1 MLTID
6 SQVHSYEKDSP
17 SNRWVGYLP
26 GPEEATG
33 DQMVV
38 AMDEVGVD
46 AALLVSAYSVYGYD
60 PAYALKVYAQH
71 PSRFRLIK
79 PFNPKSDS
87 SYEEVIEWSK
97 KDGVIGARIM
107 LDNDPLTSDGIGLNG
122 ILKAGAEANIP
133 INLHCSNA
141 LPLFKELA
149 IKHPNTQLVIDHV
162 GITQPKKLPKPE
174 NPFAN
179 LDAVLDLA
187 QFENVAIKI
196 SGSCTLSKEDFP
208 YLDIWPYLHKIF
220 DAFGL
225 ERCLWG
231 TDWTRTSPLL
241 TYREGVDSFKLT
253 DQLTDSEKALLM
265 GKNLMKIYNWKYSK

>member
-208 YLDIWPYLHKIF
+208 YLDIWSYLHKIF

>member
-1 MLTID
+1 MTIID

-26 GPEEATG
+26 GPEEAKG

-38 AMDEVGVD
+38 AMDEVEVD

-60 PAYALKVYAQH
+60 PTYALKVYSDH

-87 SYEEVIEWSK
+87 SYEEVIEWAK

-107 LDNDPLTSDGIGLNG
+107 LDNEPLKSDETGLNG
-122 ILKAGAEANIP
+122 ILKAGADANIP
-133 INLHCSNA
+133 INLHCSDV

-149 IKHPNTQLVIDHV
+149 IKHQNTRLVMDHV

-187 QFENVAIKI
+187 QLENVAIKI
-196 SGSCTLSKEDFP
+196 SGACTLSKEDFP

-265 GKNLMKIYNWKYSK
+265 GKNLMKIYNWEYSK

>member
-1 MLTID
+1 
-6 SQVHSYEKDSP
+6 
-17 SNRWVGYLP
+17 
-26 GPEEATG
+26 
-33 DQMVV
+33 MVV

-253 DQLTDSEKALLM
+253 NQLTDSEKALLM

>member
-107 LDNDPLTSDGIGLNG
+107 LDNDPLTSDDIGLNG

-253 DQLTDSEKALLM
+253 NQLTDSEKALLM